1 MGEPNQVREWQR
13 AAQDPAN
20 AMKEAQEAVFLAM
33 NGRGNAPYICIANAI
48 DEAAKA
54 LQMGL
59 PVDDLDCMPGTWRLP
74 SDERYAEAFRIVAT
88 AVEAEA
94 MRRHVAE
101 KEPVTA

>member
-13 AAQDPAN
+13 AAQDPKN
-20 AMKEAQEAVFLAM
+20 AMKEAQEAVFVAM
-33 NGRGNAPYICIANAI
+33 GGRGNTPYVCIANAI

-59 PVDDLDCMPGTWRLP
+59 PADELDCMPDIKRLP
-74 SDERYAEAFRIVAT
+74 GDERYIEAYRIVAT

-94 MRRHVAE
+94 MRRQVAE
-101 KEPVTA
+101 REPVTA